1 MQAIPLD
8 LPSRA
13 KGEGKLEHPLSRE
26 GVATKSRD
34 AKEIGAQSRTAEV
47 KSRTTRNLQHLRAAC
62 IENEVAR
69 YHAMLARERRRQRA
83 RQQFRVRGRQC
94 INIFGGQ
101 HARLRTGR
109 EQAWG
114 VSAGDERGLCV
125 RVQQHQSLKQ
135 ELNVQKRTRTLFQI
149 QRAAVGTIALLA
161 PF

>member
-1 MQAIPLD
+1 MQAIPID

-13 KGEGKLEHPLSRE
+13 KGKGKLEHPLPRE
-26 GVATKSRD
+26 GVATKSRGD
-34 AKEIGAQSRTAEV
+34 AKEMGAQSRTAEV

-83 RQQFRVRGRQC
+83 RQQFRVRGRER
-94 INIFGGQ
+94 INVFGGQ

-114 VSAGDERGLCV
+114 VSARDERRVCM
-125 RVQQHQSLKQ
+125 RVQQRHALQQK
-135 ELNVQKRTRTLFQI
+135 LNVQKRTRTLFQI
-149 QRAAVGTIALLA
+149 Q
-161 PF
+161 